1 MRAVGGLRL
10 RGLRG
15 RALLDY
21 GGVRPEAD
29 LDGRMGV
36 RLQVLRHRE
45 PHEAGPRAEARRRGE
60 RSDLLIDG
68 SGPRAYG
75 AHRGQYQ
82 PADGHDRLE
91 GRRSSLDGEPHSRL
105 RGNLLRRGALDA
117 GRCRE
122 DGVLDGRHDGE
133 PLPLRIRRRGGAGL
147 RQRPRVAGAGLRRQ
161 RQVLHA
167 LVSHRFDAQHRPGG
181 VRLQPAATA
190 QPPVVCGAEHTAGH
204 RRTLRAGCLLGYL
217 SAAYR
222 HAFERPQRAAYGRR
236 R

>member
-1 MRAVGGLRL
+1 MRAARGLRL

-45 PHEAGPRAEARRRGE
+45 PHEASPRAEDSRRGE
-60 RSDLLIDG
+60 RSDLFADG

-91 GRRSSLDGEPHSRL
+91 GRRGSLDGEPHSRL

-117 GRCRE
+117 GRGRE
-122 DGVLDGRHDGE
+122 DGVLDGRHDRE

-147 RQRPRVAGAGLRRQ
+147 RQRPRIAGAGIRRQ

-167 LVSHRFDAQHRPGG
+167 SVSHRLDAQHRSGG

-190 QPPVVCGAEHTAGH
+190 RPPVVCGAEHAAGH

-222 HAFERPQRAAYGRR
+222 HAFGCPQRTAYG
-236 R
+236 